1 MLNNMRSSYG
11 RLCARLDF
19 RDAAR
24 KEINM
29 QKLYKGIRLYMHYV
43 SINVRCVMQYKTS
56 FFLTV
61 VGQFLVSF
69 TVFLGIFFMF
79 ERFSQVEGF
88 TYSEVLLCFSVMLL
102 EFSLAEMFARG
113 FDAFSGMVRKGEF
126 DRVLVRPQN
135 EILQVLGS
143 KFELTRIGRMLQ
155 AVVMFAYGIAKSE
168 VTWSFSKVLTVLFM
182 LIGGTAVFTALFI
195 IYAALC
201 FFTLDGLEFMNV
213 FTDGARE
220 YGKYPIGIYG
230 EKMLLFSTFIVPYAL
245 VQYYPLLYVLGHRT
259 DKILIFLP
267 LFACWFLIPA
277 LLLWKYGVRHY
288 KSSGS

>member
-1 MLNNMRSSYG
+1 MRESAHKLS
-11 RLCARLDF
+11 
-19 RDAAR
+19 R
-24 KEINM
+24 KSIRRSKPISI
-29 QKLYKGIRLYMHYV
+29 QKSIRLYMHYV
-43 SINVRCVMQYKTS
+43 SINVRSAMQYKMS
-56 FFLTV
+56 FFLTA

-79 ERFSQVEGF
+79 DRFHAVEGF

-113 FDAFSGMVRKGEF
+113 FDAFSGMVRKAEF
-126 DRVLVRPQN
+126 DRILVRPRN

-155 AVVMFAYGIAKSE
+155 AVVMFGYGIAKSE
-168 VTWSFSKVLTVLFM
+168 VSWNFSKVMTVLFM
-182 LIGGTAVFTALFI
+182 LIGGTAVFTGLFL

-220 YGKYPIGIYG
+220 YGKYPVGIYG
-230 EKMLLFSTFIVPYAL
+230 EKLLLFSTFVIPYAL
-245 VQYYPLLYVLGHRT
+245 VQYYPLLYLLGRRT
-259 DKILIFLP
+259 EKILIFLP
-267 LFACWFLIPA
+267 LFACAFLLPA
-277 LLLWKYGVRHY
+277 LLLWKFGVRHY